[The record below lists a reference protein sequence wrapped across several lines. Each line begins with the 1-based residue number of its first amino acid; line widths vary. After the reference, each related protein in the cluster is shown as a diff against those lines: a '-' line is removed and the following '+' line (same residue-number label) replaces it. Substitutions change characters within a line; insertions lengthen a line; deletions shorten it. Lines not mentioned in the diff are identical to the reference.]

1 MSVNLGGVASGAG
14 EKRADELVGLGEG
27 DAAASGVGELEG
39 RAPANVAD
47 GGWARATPWQVRKMR
62 TETIVFTTLYFGRI
76 ASLVD
81 SVAIEEPIGEKL
93 LAAINFF
100 W

>member
-47 GGWARATPWQVRKMR
+47 GGWARAMPWQIRKTR
-62 TETIVFTTLYFGRI
+62 AKAVVFTTLYWAGLLFCRFGR
-76 ASLVD
+76 D
-81 SVAIEEPIGEKL
+81 RRTD
-93 LAAINFF
+93 